1 MFAQKSNASK
11 AAFVTFVEQL
21 REKGFSIIDCQM
33 RTEHLLSLGAREIP
47 RTAYLK
53 ILQKAL
59 S

>member
-1 MFAQKSNASK
+1 MTMTPHAARKS
-11 AAFVTFVEQL
+11 
-21 REKGFSIIDCQM
+21 KGVSIIDCQM

-53 ILQKAL
+53 ILQKEL